1 MRNRTLGFCV
11 PMLYHWATEI
21 LVRKS
26 PKKVY
31 IWHAYCILL
40 GSAMPMASCSVNRI
54 SKMVCFFKLGKEI
67 DSGEQG
73 PSQSSFM
80 TRVLHTAG
88 ISNIRASERGN
99 PKVWGSIPHGD
110 SEFFL
115 CPTLVTKRKTSF
127 SISLSSLKITIFLV
141 LFTINIYCKQDLDLF
156 ERISWIYFH
165 LSTSTSINIWEVLA
179 KNFDDPNQISRTLWK
194 KWC

>member
-21 LVRKS
+21 LVRKN

-31 IWHAYCILL
+31 IWHAYCTLL
-40 GSAMPMASCSVNRI
+40 GSAIPMASCSVNRI
-54 SKMVCFFKLGKEI
+54 RNMACFKLGKEI

-88 ISNIRASERGN
+88 ISNIRASERG
-99 PKVWGSIPHGD
+99 IRR
-110 SEFFL
+110 SEVRFPTGTQNFFFVPRL
-115 CPTLVTKRKTSF
+115 WQNEKHLSLFLYRKL
-127 SISLSSLKITIFLV
+127 ISYFIYNKYLLQARPWFIWA
-141 LFTINIYCKQDLDLF
+141 NIVDLF
-156 ERISWIYFH
+156 SFKHQYLYKH
-165 LSTSTSINIWEVLA
+165 LRS
-179 KNFDDPNQISRTLWK
+179 P
-194 KWC
+194 C